1 MMNINQSI
9 TCFDT
14 QFQKQVAGSDF
25 AFNPFG
31 KVAPP
36 FVRGR
41 VLDQLQC
48 RNILLVVMLK

>member
-41 VLDQLQC
+41 VLDQLRC
-48 RNILLVVMLK
+48 RNILPVVMLR